1 MKFELILLCQLC
13 GAKMDQSACEVTNPF
28 SDKVSCPILTKN
40 SHLSNKFKDN
50 FIFDAL
56 QVSNRVKVDWLYVSH
71 SAHYKKILI

>member
-1 MKFELILLCQLC
+1 MWSQNGGL
-13 GAKMDQSACEVTNPF
+13 MDQTACDATNPF

-56 QVSNRVKVDWLYVSH
+56 KVSIRVEVCRLYVSH
-71 SAHYKKILI
+71 SAHY